1 MHQAAISRVCVF
13 CGSQRGRDPRYAEA
27 TRRLAQALCRRGWGV
42 IYGGGQVGL
51 MGTLADAV
59 LECGGEV
66 IGVIPQA
73 LATKELTH
81 PRATQMHVV
90 DNMHQRKA
98 LMAQLAHAFIALPG
112 GYGTLE
118 ELMEVITWAQLGIH
132 RKPIGLLN
140 LCGYYDPWLE
150 MIRRGVEQGF
160 IHPEYLKV
168 FCIEEEPETLLAA
181 LEGFASPRLPQWM
194 RIEET

>member
-1 MHQAAISRVCVF
+1 MPGVSIRRVCVF
-13 CGSQRGRDPRYAEA
+13 CGSQRGRHPRYVEA
-27 TRRLAQALCRRGWGV
+27 TRELALALCRRSWGV

-66 IGVIPQA
+66 IGVIPRS

-90 DNMHQRKA
+90 ENMHQRKA
-98 LMAQLAHAFIALPG
+98 LMAQLADAFIALPG

-132 RKPIGLLN
+132 HKPIGLLN

-150 MIRRGVEQGF
+150 MIHRGVEQGF

-168 FCIEEEPETLLAA
+168 FCIEKEPQGLLAA
-181 LEGFASPRLPQWM
+181 LESFASPQLPQWM